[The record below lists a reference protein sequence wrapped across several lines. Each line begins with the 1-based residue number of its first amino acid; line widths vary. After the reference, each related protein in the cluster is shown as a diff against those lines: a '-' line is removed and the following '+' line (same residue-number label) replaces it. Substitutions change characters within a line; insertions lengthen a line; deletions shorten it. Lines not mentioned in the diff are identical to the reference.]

1 MSRSI
6 VTAMSL
12 GLLVGAACKKGG
24 EPAAKQEPAPT
35 EKATEANKAAA
46 DMKGAADPTASAG
59 VQPGGIEHPA
69 TEGAA
74 GMVASVNGTVEVRRV
89 GETTWT
95 AAKANDTLYPGDQV
109 RTSEASTATIALAD
123 ESTIEVAEVSTVAV
137 ASRAGTADPASS
149 AAVLA
154 GLARFTV
161 TPRTPG
167 EGAFRVYTP
176 SGVILTK
183 GTTYGV
189 GVAASG
195 EARVG
200 VESGAVDVM
209 GIAHL
214 DATPIVVEKATQVTF
229 AAAGTAGS
237 PQPWT
242 TDDWGTWRDEADA
255 KIQLG
260 AAIDAHGQA
269 LTEMNQALVDG
280 YAELDANADAAA
292 TFEATAATS
301 ATSGDTAAY
310 TAAQPEG
317 AATIDASFALAGRL
331 EALTWAYAAH
341 AALATDIYVR
351 HPADVQAQWT
361 VVAPRVDAA
370 VLWPKRFDVTATA
383 YFEPLRTQ
391 YYVHHPVGRAHAQF
405 VGVVV
410 PDFYAKVETPDV
422 DPAMVRTKVK
432 GQIWVA
438 PELAYHASAR
448 PVWVAAPSAN
458 WHANVKVTPA
468 PARAKIAWYVR
479 PATLKSTAFLGAK
492 VTGNWQSKLTMQPP
506 QPQAA
511 LAATW
516 KIPVG
521 MKVKIAQPDL
531 SMAATARTKVKLGA
545 DGHLVRDHRLYGA
558 KPANAGERGM
568 NANGQMHAAGGMA
581 GDMKGKVTGK
591 LDVKAPEIKPPA
603 VDVKAKV
610 NVGVNAGAGA
620 AGTAHAA
627 GGTAVHAGADVK
639 SKVDGAMKAGA
650 TIKAPEVKVKAP
662 EVKVKASAKGSFK
675 LGN

>member
-6 VTAMSL
+6 VTAMAL
-12 GLLVGAACKKGG
+12 GLLVSAACKKGNDG
-24 EPAAKQEPAPT
+24 AAKQEPAPT
-35 EKATEANKAAA
+35 EANKAAA
-46 DMKGAADPTASAG
+46 DTKATASGDATASAG
-59 VQPGGIEHPA
+59 VVAGGIERSA
-69 TEGAA
+69 TDGAA
-74 GMVASVNGTVEVRRV
+74 GMLASANGTVEVRRV
-89 GETTWT
+89 GETQWA
-95 AAKANDTLYPGDQV
+95 AAKATDKLYAGDQV
-109 RTSEASTATIALAD
+109 RTSEGSTATIALSD
-123 ESTIEVAEVSTVAV
+123 ESTIEVAEASTVAV

-149 AAVLA
+149 AAVLG

-161 TPRTPG
+161 PPRTPG
-167 EGAFRVYTP
+167 EGAFRVYTS

-200 VESGAVDVM
+200 VESGAVEVI
-209 GIAHL
+209 GIAQL
-214 DATPIVVEKATQVTF
+214 DATPIKVEKATQVTF
-229 AAAGTAGS
+229 AAEGKAGA
-237 PQPWT
+237 PAPWT

-292 TFEATAATS
+292 KFEATAATS
-301 ATSGDTAAY
+301 AEAGDAATY

-317 AATIDASFALAGRL
+317 AATIEASFALAGRL

-341 AALATDIYVR
+341 STLATDIYVR
-351 HPADVQAQWT
+351 HPADVQAQWA
-361 VVAPRVDAA
+361 VIAPRVDAS
-370 VLWPKRFDVTATA
+370 VLWPKRFEVTAFG

-391 YYVHHPVGRAHAQF
+391 YYVHHPRGRMHAQF

-422 DPAMVRTKVK
+422 DPAMVRGKVK
-432 GQIWVA
+432 GQIWIA
-438 PELAYHASAR
+438 PELAYKASAR
-448 PVWVAAPSAN
+448 PVWVTAPSAD
-458 WHANVKVTPA
+458 WHAKAKVTPA
-468 PARAKIAWYVR
+468 PPRAKVAWYVR

-492 VTGNWQSKLTMQPP
+492 ITGNWQSKLTMQPP

-521 MKVKIAQPDL
+521 MKVRIAQPDL
-531 SMAATARTKVKLGA
+531 SLAASARAKVKLGA
-545 DGHLVRDHRLYGA
+545 DGRLVRDHR
-558 KPANAGERGM
+558 M
-568 NANGQMHAAGGMA
+568 NANGQVNAAGGMA

-591 LDVKAPEIKPPA
+591 LDVKAPGIQAPEVKAPN

-620 AGTAHAA
+620 AGTAKAA
-627 GGTAVHAGADVK
+627 GGTAVGAGADVK
-639 SKVDGAMKAGA
+639 SKVDGAVKAGA
-650 TIKAPEVKVKAP
+650 TVKAPEVKVKAP
-662 EVKVKASAKGSFK
+662 EVKMKASAKGSFK

>member
-1 MSRSI
+1 MTRSI
-6 VTAMSL
+6 VTAMAL
-12 GLLVGAACKKGG
+12 GLLVTAACKKSS
-24 EPAAKQEPAPT
+24 EPAPKQQPVPT
-35 EKATEANKAAA
+35 EKATEAQKAAA
-46 DMKGAADPTASAG
+46 DMMKGKDTADATASAG
-59 VQPGGIEHPA
+59 VQAGGIEHAA

-74 GMVASVNGTVEVRRV
+74 GMLATVNGTVEVRRV
-89 GETTWT
+89 GETQW
-95 AAKANDTLYPGDQV
+95 AATKADTKLYAGDQV
-109 RTSEASTATIALAD
+109 RTSEGSTATIALAD
-123 ESTIEVAEVSTVAV
+123 ESTIEVAEASTVAV

-149 AAVLA
+149 AAVLG

-167 EGAFRVYTP
+167 EGAFRVYTS

-195 EARVG
+195 ETRVG
-200 VESGAVDVM
+200 VESGAVDVI
-209 GIAHL
+209 GVAQL
-214 DATPIVVEKATQVTF
+214 DATPIKVEKSMQVTIAAEGK
-229 AAAGTAGS
+229 AAAPAV
-237 PQPWT
+237 WT

-260 AAIDAHGQA
+260 AAVEMHGQA
-269 LTEMNQALVDG
+269 LAEMNQALVDG

-292 TFEATAATS
+292 KFEATAATS
-301 ATSGDTAAY
+301 AESGDTAAY
-310 TAAQPEG
+310 TVAQPEG
-317 AATIDASFALAGRL
+317 AATIEASFSLAGRL

-341 AALATDIYVR
+341 SALATDIYVR

-370 VLWPKRFDVTATA
+370 VLWPKRFEVTATA

-391 YYVHHPVGRAHAQF
+391 YYIHHPRGRMHAQF

-410 PDFYAKVETPDV
+410 PDFYAKVEPV
-422 DPAMVRTKVK
+422 EIDPAMVRAKVK

-448 PVWVAAPSAN
+448 PVWISAPSAD
-458 WHANVKVTPA
+458 WSAKIKVTAA
-468 PARAKIAWYVR
+468 PPRAKVAWYVR

-492 VTGNWQSKLTMQPP
+492 VTGNWQSKLTMQAP
-506 QPQAA
+506 QPRAA

-521 MKVKIAQPDL
+521 MKIKLAAPDM
-531 SMAATARTKVKLGA
+531 SMAANARAKVKLGA
-545 DGHLVRDHRLYGA
+545 DGHLVRDHRM
-558 KPANAGERGM
+558 NAG
-568 NANGQMHAAGGMA
+568 GQMNAAGGMA

-591 LDVKAPEIKPPA
+591 LDVKAPEIKPPS

-620 AGTAHAA
+620 AGAAGGTAKAA
-627 GGTAVHAGADVK
+627 GGTAVNAGADVK
-639 SKVDGAMKAGA
+639 SKVDGAVKAGA